1 MTATILTLIATIITF
16 VIRWWWVREEKS
28 NKEDE
33 IHAADAKILKRQR
46 DNNVTDVDSAKLL
59 YKQLQSKFNK

>member
-1 MTATILTLIATIITF
+1 M
-16 VIRWWWVREEKS
+16 REEKS